1 MKVVVYETD
10 YSSLFSIICSL
21 VTMSG
26 YSHAAIINRGVV
38 YDTKFLRGCLNIAD
52 KVKPSRNVVVIDVG
66 GDCNQ
71 WIEDNLFTPYD
82 TIGLLLW
89 PFGIDIKKKM
99 YCFEVVDKS
108 LKSIVI
114 NPSLGKRKSG
124 GKIIDAL
131 LNTGHKA
138 ELMTGKQFN
147 ELYKSN

>member
-26 YSHAAIINRGVV
+26 YSHAAIINGGVV
-38 YDTKFLRGCLNIAD
+38 YDTTFLRGCLNIAD

-71 WIEDNLFTPYD
+71 WLEDNFLNPYD
-82 TIGLLLW
+82 TFGLLLW
-89 PFGIDIKKKM
+89 PLGIENKKKM
-99 YCFEVVDKS
+99 YCFEVVTGS
-108 LKSIVI
+108 LKSIGI
-114 NPSLGKRKSG
+114 DLGMGKRKSG

-131 LNTGHKA
+131 LNKGYKA
-138 ELMTGKQFN
+138 ELMTGKQLN
-147 ELYKSN
+147 EIYK

>member
-38 YDTKFLRGCLNIAD
+38 YDTTFLRGCLNIAD
-52 KVKPSRNVVVIDVG
+52 KAKDSRKVVVIDVG

>member
-1 MKVVVYETD
+1 VKIVIYETD

-38 YDTKFLRGCLNIAD
+38 YDTTFLRGCLNIAD
-52 KVKPSRNVVVIDVG
+52 KVKDSRKVVVVDVG

-71 WIEDNLFTPYD
+71 WLEDNFYTPYD
-82 TIGLLLW
+82 TKGLLLW
-89 PFGIDIKKKM
+89 PFGIENKKKM
-99 YCFEVVDKS
+99 YCFEVVTKS
-108 LKSIVI
+108 LKSIGTDL
-114 NPSLGKRKSG
+114 NLGKRKSG

-131 LNTGHKA
+131 LNAGYKA

>member
-1 MKVVVYETD
+1 VKVVVYETD

-38 YDTKFLRGCLNIAD
+38 YDTTFLRGCLNIAD
-52 KVKPSRNVVVIDVG
+52 KAKDSRKVVVIDVG

-71 WIEDNLFTPYD
+71 WLEYNFFTPYD

-99 YCFEVVDKS
+99 YCFEVVTRSIDS
-108 LKSIVI
+108 LGI
-114 NPSLGKRKSG
+114 NLNLGKRKSG

-131 LNTGHKA
+131 LNAGYKA
-138 ELMTGKQFN
+138 EIMTGKQFN
-147 ELYKSN
+147 EIYK